1 MTKKKHRTLQLVA
14 SILSNRISRFA
25 GYFFHIRDRT
35 VRHDRDVVNRQQK
48 VYIGRFFPKESKV
61 QVSSSHCLSRPMAP
75 PPFYL
80 YCNKRQ
86 GKKRWKNDLLR
97 LLLSL
102 QIIATSGQGNTDGS
116 HIPSGNQTSPDTC
129 ALPYSRSHRWCASA
143 GHTHIS
149 AVCHRDGYFL

>member
-116 HIPSGNQTSPDTC
+116 HIPSGNQTYPDTC
-129 ALPYSRSHRWCASA
+129 ALPYSRSHRSSASA

-149 AVCHRDGYFL
+149 AVCHRDDDF

>member
-80 YCNKRQ
+80 YCNKGQ
-86 GKKRWKNDLLR
+86 GKSDGKTICFACSSHFKE
-97 LLLSL
+97 
-102 QIIATSGQGNTDGS
+102 IIATSGQGNTDGS
-116 HIPSGNQTSPDTC
+116 HIPSGNQTYPDTC
-129 ALPYSRSHRWCASA
+129 ALPYSQSHRWSASA
-143 GHTHIS
+143 DHTHIS
-149 AVCHRDGYFL
+149 AVSHKDDDF

>member
-102 QIIATSGQGNTDGS
+102 QRNHCDEWPGKHGWKSYSFGKSNVSG
-116 HIPSGNQTSPDTC
+116 
-129 ALPYSRSHRWCASA
+129 YMRSA
-143 GHTHIS
+143 I
-149 AVCHRDGYFL
+149 

>member
-116 HIPSGNQTSPDTC
+116 HIPSGNQTYPDTC
-129 ALPYSRSHRWCASA
+129 ALPYSRSHRWYASA
-143 GHTHIS
+143 DHTHIS
-149 AVCHRDGYFL
+149 AVCHRDGYF